1 MTAGQPGP
9 HRGGRRRGAVRAG
22 LAGWARQWASEG
34 RAGGQTL
41 PELAG
46 LLGMSAASRSERTIL
61 EQTVS
66 AMVRAGELIR
76 LGLVRRPGH
85 LGRPLRVYAPSPGGS
100 SSGGAAES
108 LSMLADVAMGWGRG
122 LPQEQAGGDLTALVQ
137 VGAVARVL
145 GEGLQGQ
152 GGNLLSVVSTAR
164 GESAKEA
171 IPAAQAVDGG
181 AAESGRIGPKL
192 GQSE

>member
-76 LGLVRRPGH
+76 LGLVRRPGQV
-85 LGRPLRVYAPSPGGS
+85 GKPLRVYAPAPGS

-122 LPQEQAGGDLTALVQ
+122 LPQEQAGRDLPALVQ

-145 GEGLQGQ
+145 GVGLQGQ

-164 GESAKEA
+164 DESARKA
-171 IPAAQAVDGG
+171 ILADQAVDGG
-181 AAESGRIGPKL
+181 AVESGRIGPKL
-192 GQSE
+192 GQNE

>member
-1 MTAGQPGP
+1 M
-9 HRGGRRRGAVRAG
+9 RAE

-122 LPQEQAGGDLTALVQ
+122 LPQEQAGGDDIRSRPTVP
-137 VGAVARVL
+137 RR
-145 GEGLQGQ
+145 
-152 GGNLLSVVSTAR
+152 NH
-164 GESAKEA
+164 
-171 IPAAQAVDGG
+171 P
-181 AAESGRIGPKL
+181 P
-192 GQSE
+192 